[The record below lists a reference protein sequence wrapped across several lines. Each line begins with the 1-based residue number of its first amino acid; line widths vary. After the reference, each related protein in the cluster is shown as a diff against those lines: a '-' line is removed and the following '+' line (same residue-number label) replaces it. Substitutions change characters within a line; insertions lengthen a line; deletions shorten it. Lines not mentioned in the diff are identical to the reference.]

1 MPPTPGPSRGAGA
14 GGGAAPGQQQG
25 HGEEGGAGRPPASAL
40 PCRTCPPRPPRSAD
54 VRERLPCGLLLQ
66 PRAAQHVAAQHH
78 ARPRLRPH
86 PRAPGRLPAPATEL
100 QPVPSRPVQRP
111 WDSGQP
117 PSGTLGSLLRSR
129 LLPGSRGGLSLHL
142 PASDSSAGGE
152 SPRRGGS
159 HTAATA
165 PLRQAARAHAQ
176 CAPLPQA
183 LTPPRHTRP
192 PGRTTRGSTRG
203 PEVGARPGP
212 RRGPARARWAEE
224 LTAGGVCKAN
234 GR

>member
-159 HTAATA
+159 HTAAAA
-165 PLRQAARAHAQ
+165 PLRQAAEGT
-176 CAPLPQA
+176 C
-183 LTPPRHTRP
+183 TVRP
-192 PGRTTRGSTRG
+192 PPTSPDAAAPHAATWEDHEGKHPRTRGGR
-203 PEVGARPGP
+203 PARPKEGT
-212 RRGPARARWAEE
+212 RQGALGRGAD
-224 LTAGGVCKAN
+224 GG
-234 GR
+234 GRLQS